1 MCRDGKCV
9 HQMIKVG
16 QNKSGLFGFG
26 LISLISSASGE
37 MSRVWS
43 SLSFLILVFSLKPL
57 ILRGPEFHLLL
68 YLFYSVLKQA
78 LPDTLLFKH
87 QIVIF
92 VGIFLSLCLDGTLEW
107 KWRCMEMDNGLAC
120 RAMRSG
126 ARRSVDASLLKW
138 LFRLSGCCRVAASL
152 ADFTTPEKRD
162 ETPKLEDTS
171 WTRGHLLLHRSPLP
185 EKNAIGIRL
194 KRNKKI
200 YVETTALSS
209 GAQRRGRRKANKMC
223 PSAMAAINKPDG
235 DGGGGGDGRTC
246 LHRSRP
252 RWRPMGR
259 TSRHGRSRR
268 GS

>member
-107 KWRCMEMDNGLAC
+107 KWRCMENGQW
-120 RAMRSG
+120 S
-126 ARRSVDASLLKW
+126 
-138 LFRLSGCCRVAASL
+138 RLSGN
-152 ADFTTPEKRD
+152 EKRSA
-162 ETPKLEDTS
+162 T
-171 WTRGHLLLHRSPLP
+171 
-185 EKNAIGIRL
+185 
-194 KRNKKI
+194 
-200 YVETTALSS
+200 
-209 GAQRRGRRKANKMC
+209 QRRRQPLKTAFSAKWLLQGRGIDA
-223 PSAMAAINKPDG
+223 D
-235 DGGGGGDGRTC
+235 
-246 LHRSRP
+246 
-252 RWRPMGR
+252 
-259 TSRHGRSRR
+259 
-268 GS
+268 